1 MVSQEADTRQPK
13 ENQLMR
19 PWKTLARATV
29 LAKSQFLT
37 VEDHTVELPGGEVIE
52 GWEWVITPDFANI
65 AVLTEDGQFVCFR
78 QTKYAAEGVSLA
90 PAGGYIQP
98 GEDPLVAAQREL
110 REETGYTADE
120 WIDLGHYVIDAN
132 RGAGTAHLFLARG
145 AYRVGEPASDD
156 LEEQQLLMLSHAELE
171 VALAQGEF
179 KVLPW
184 ATAVSLALLRTSQR
198 I

>member
-1 MVSQEADTRQPK
+1 
-13 ENQLMR
+13 MR

-110 REETGYTADE
+110 REETGYEAPDWT
-120 WIDLGHYVIDAN
+120 DLGHYAVDGN
-132 RGAGTAHLFLARG
+132 RGAGVAHLYLARG
-145 AYRVGEPASDD
+145 ARRVAEIDADD
-156 LEEQQLLMLSHAELE
+156 LEEQELVLLSRAEVEAALHA
-171 VALAQGEF
+171 GEF

-184 ATAVSLALLRTSQR
+184 TALMAMALLQTGP
-198 I
+198 

>member
-1 MVSQEADTRQPK
+1 MQNV
-13 ENQLMR
+13 
-19 PWKTLARATV
+19 KTLKRSTV
-29 LAKSQFLT
+29 LERGKYLV
-37 VEDHTVELPGGEVIE
+37 VEDHTVEFPDGTTIE
-52 GWEWVITPDFANI
+52 QWPWVIMPDFAI
-65 AVLTEDGQFVCFR
+65 VLPIIEDGRFLCFR
-78 QTKYAAEGVSLA
+78 QTKYAVPGTTLA
-90 PAGGYIQP
+90 PVGGYLEP
-98 GEDPLVAAQREL
+98 DEAPLPAAQREL